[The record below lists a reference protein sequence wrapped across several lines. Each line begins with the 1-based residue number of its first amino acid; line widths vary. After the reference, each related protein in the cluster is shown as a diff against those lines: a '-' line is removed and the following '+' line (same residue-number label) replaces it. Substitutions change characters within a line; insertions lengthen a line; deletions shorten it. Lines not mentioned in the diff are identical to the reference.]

1 MNRRQNEDRTTAVE
15 LARRAADGIDVALL
29 WDQLDDRLTVSVED
43 GRSGA
48 CFSIGAADGKE
59 ALDAFY
65 HPFAYAAAR
74 GVDAVGAAPA
84 PP

>member
-1 MNRRQNEDRTTAVE
+1 MTRRRNEDGTAVE
-15 LARRAADGIDVALL
+15 LARRAADGLDVALL
-29 WDQLDDRLTVSVED
+29 WDRRGDRLTVSVQD
-43 GRSGA
+43 DRSGA
-48 CFSIGAADGKE
+48 CFSLGAADGKE

-74 GVDAVGAAPA
+74 GVEAVSAVPA